1 MGKWFCYSS
10 RHNNN
15 YNINYV
21 NDYDNYVDD
30 VYNNYNNYNDDDNSA
45 AQPTDYIN
53 NTSPPHRG
61 RACAQWN
68 VLELK
73 ALNFEEFLE
82 TVFAKF
88 AANS

>member
-1 MGKWFCYSS
+1 
-10 RHNNN
+10 
-15 YNINYV
+15 
-21 NDYDNYVDD
+21 
-30 VYNNYNNYNDDDNSA
+30 
-45 AQPTDYIN
+45 
-53 NTSPPHRG
+53 
-61 RACAQWN
+61 